1 MEAISSKCTNQNI
14 TFTIFFAG
22 SCTTPCLH
30 RLSWCKSLEITQNL
44 AHLSSDYNSN
54 ENIAS
59 YCNFFFFFPEFEV
72 LNCRFTFMTKLF
84 PHPAYAQ
91 LKGLFPS
98 WSPCTWLSTL
108 KWRVNSLLQP
118 FLGHRSFL
126 FSPEWTRSS
135 CWCKNQALLNS
146 FLHRPHGTLAGGIDF
161 CS

>member
-14 TFTIFFAG
+14 TFTLFFAG

-30 RLSWCKSLEITQNL
+30 RLSWCKSLEITK
-44 AHLSSDYNSN
+44 SDTFIIRLRLKWKHSLLLY
-54 ENIAS
+54 
-59 YCNFFFFFPEFEV
+59 FFFFFTKFEA
-72 LNCRFTFMTKLF
+72 LNCRFTFMAKLF
-84 PHPAYAQ
+84 PHPAYVQ

-146 FLHRPHGTLAGGIDF
+146 FLHWPHGTLAGGIDF